1 MLTGPCEAGQ
11 NVLKTDWRSR
21 LDATLASRSILHK
34 RQPQSAARAEPS
46 RAYDKRRKKEEAMNL
61 ELIHRLI
68 ADEARGRYSRRQILQ
83 RSAALGLSAP
93 AVAALFAGAIPVR
106 VLAQDAD
113 NPLGVDPAAPLD
125 VVIFKGGF
133 GDDYAIYVNEKMYNK
148 LYPDA
153 QITYAGIQ
161 RLGEQLQPR
170 FVAGNPP
177 DVIDN
182 SGAGN
187 LDNAALVAEGQL
199 ADLADLMAAPSYDT
213 EGKTFA
219 ETLVPGSQESGI
231 FDGKQ
236 LLLNWALTAYGI
248 WYRSSYMEAKG
259 YEYPQTWDEMLALC
273 EEIKGSGVAPW
284 VTTGV
289 HPQYVRQ
296 FVFDQMLW
304 KHDPQAMLDVEN
316 LEADAWKA
324 PAVTEVLEALY
335 QLAERGYLLEGWE
348 GLDHIQSQNEW
359 LQGKAVFIP
368 VGTWLE
374 NEMKDSIPP
383 DFNMAIAPTPS
394 LPGDKIPFEG
404 IFAGGGEPFIVPSKG
419 KNVQGGKEWL
429 RLLFSKEGGKFFAE
443 STKSLSTVVGSG
455 EGLALGSA
463 FASTQ
468 EAIAAA
474 GGNTYVTR
482 YQDWYKQFGEDV
494 KAQMAELLQKQ
505 ISIEEF
511 QDAVQ

>member
-1 MLTGPCEAGQ
+1 
-11 NVLKTDWRSR
+11 
-21 LDATLASRSILHK
+21 
-34 RQPQSAARAEPS
+34 
-46 RAYDKRRKKEEAMNL
+46 MNH

-68 ADEARGRYSRRQILQ
+68 QDEASGRYSRRQILQ
-83 RSAALGLSAP
+83 RAAALGLSAP

-106 VLAQDAD
+106 ALAQDAD

-133 GDDYAIYVNEKMYNK
+133 GDDYAIYVNENMYGK
-148 LYPDA
+148 LYPDS

-170 FVAGNPP
+170 FVAGEPP

-182 SGAGN
+182 SGAGE
-187 LDNAALVAEGQL
+187 LDTAALVAEGQL
-199 ADLADLMAAPSYDT
+199 ADLADLLAAPSYDT
-213 EGKTFA
+213 EGATFA
-219 ETLVPGSQESGI
+219 ETLVPGTQEAGV
-231 FDGKQ
+231 FDGIQ
-236 LLLNWALTAYGI
+236 YFLNWSLTVYGI
-248 WYRSSYMEAKG
+248 WYSSTYMEANG
-259 YEYPQTWDEMLALC
+259 YEYPQTWDDMLALC

-289 HPQYVRQ
+289 HPQYARQ

-304 KHDPQAMLDVEN
+304 KHDPQAMIDIEN

-324 PAVTEVLEALY
+324 PAVSEVLEALY

-359 LQGKAVFIP
+359 LQGRAVFIP

-383 DFNMAIAPTPS
+383 DFNMVIAPTPS
-394 LPGDKIPFEG
+394 LPGDKIPFTG
-404 IFAGGGEPFIVPSKG
+404 IFAGGGEKFIVPSQG

-429 RLLFSKEGGKFFAE
+429 RLLFSREGGRVFAE
-443 STKSLSTVVGSG
+443 STRSLSTVIGSG
-455 EGLALGSA
+455 EGLDLGSS
-463 FASTQ
+463 FASAQ

-474 GGNTYVTR
+474 GENTYVTR
-482 YQDWYKQFGEDV
+482 YQDWYDQFGEDV
-494 KAQMAELLQKQ
+494 KYEMAELLQMR

-511 QDAVQ
+511 QNTVQEFADAVKDDESIPKYTA

>member
-1 MLTGPCEAGQ
+1 MTH
-11 NVLKTDWRSR
+11 D
-21 LDATLASRSILHK
+21 
-34 RQPQSAARAEPS
+34 
-46 RAYDKRRKKEEAMNL
+46 
-61 ELIHRLI
+61 LIQRLI
-68 ADEARGRYSRRQILQ
+68 DDEASGRYSRRQILQ
-83 RSAALGLSAP
+83 RAAAMGLSAS

-106 VLAQDAD
+106 AQTPVAD
-113 NPLGVDPAAPLD
+113 NPLGVDPTAPLD

-133 GDDYAIYVNEKMYNK
+133 GDDYALHVNEMYTQRF
-148 LYPDA
+148 PDA

-170 FVAGNPP
+170 FVAGDPP

-199 ADLADLMAAPSYDT
+199 SDLADLLAAPSLDI
-213 EGKTFA
+213 EGMTVG
-219 ETLVPGSQESGI
+219 ETLVPGSQDPGV
-231 FDGKQ
+231 FDGVQ
-236 LLLNWALTAYGI
+236 YLLNLALSAFGV
-248 WYRSSYMEAKG
+248 WYSSTYMEEQG
-259 YEYPQTWDEMLALC
+259 YEYPQTWEDMLALC

-289 HPQYVRQ
+289 HPQYARQ

-304 KHDPQAMLDVEN
+304 KHDPQAIINIEN

-324 PAVTEVLEALY
+324 PAVAEVLEALY
-335 QLAERGYLLEGWE
+335 QLAERGYLLAGWE

-359 LQGKAVFIP
+359 LQGNAIFIP

-383 DFNMAIAPTPS
+383 DFNMVIAPTPS
-394 LPGDKIPFEG
+394 LPGDKIPFTG
-404 IFAGGGEPFIVPSKG
+404 IFAGGGEPFIVPSQG
-419 KNVQGGKEWL
+419 KNVTGGKEWL
-429 RLLFSKEGGKFFAE
+429 RLLFSKEGGRVFAE
-443 STKSLSTVVGSG
+443 STRSLSTVAGSG
-455 EGLALGSA
+455 EGLDLGSA

-468 EAIAAA
+468 EVIAAA
-474 GGNTYVTR
+474 GENTYAPR
-482 YQDWYKQFGEDV
+482 YQDWYTEFGDEV
-494 KAQMAELLQKQ
+494 KNQLAALLQMQ

-511 QDAVQ
+511 QDFVQEAADTLKDDDTITKYTR

>member
-1 MLTGPCEAGQ
+1 
-11 NVLKTDWRSR
+11 
-21 LDATLASRSILHK
+21 
-34 RQPQSAARAEPS
+34 
-46 RAYDKRRKKEEAMNL
+46 MNH

-68 ADEARGRYSRRQILQ
+68 ADEASGRYSRRQILQ
-83 RSAALGLSAP
+83 RAAALGLSAP

-133 GDDYAIYVNEKMYNK
+133 GDDYAIYVNENMYQK

-170 FVAGNPP
+170 FVAGDPP

-182 SGAGN
+182 SGAGA
-187 LDNAALVAEGQL
+187 LDTAALVAEGQL

-219 ETLVPGSQESGI
+219 ETLVAGTQESGI
-231 FDGKQ
+231 YEGTQ
-236 LLLNWALTAYGI
+236 YVLNWALTVYGI
-248 WYRSSYMEAKG
+248 WYSSTFMEAGG
-259 YEYPQTWDEMLALC
+259 YEYPQTWDEMFALS

-289 HPQYVRQ
+289 HPQYARQ

-304 KHDPQAMLDVEN
+304 KHDPQAMIAIEN

-335 QLAERGYLLEGWE
+335 QLAERGYFLEGWE

-359 LQGKAVFIP
+359 LQGKAAFIP

-383 DFNMAIAPTPS
+383 DFNMVLAPTPS

-404 IFAGGGEPFIVPSKG
+404 IFAGGGEPFIVPSQG

-429 RLLFSKEGGKFFAE
+429 RLLFSKEGGRVFAE
-443 STKSLSTVVGSG
+443 STKSLSTVIGSG
-455 EGLALGSA
+455 EGLDLGTS
-463 FASTQ
+463 FASAQ

-474 GGNTYVTR
+474 GENTYVTR
-482 YQDWYKQFGEDV
+482 YQDWYAQFGEDV
-494 KAQMAELLQKQ
+494 KYPLAELLQMR

-511 QDAVQ
+511 QNTAQELADAVKDDESIPKYTAG

>member
-1 MLTGPCEAGQ
+1 
-11 NVLKTDWRSR
+11 
-21 LDATLASRSILHK
+21 
-34 RQPQSAARAEPS
+34 
-46 RAYDKRRKKEEAMNL
+46 MNH

-68 ADEARGRYSRRQILQ
+68 ADEASGRYSRRQILQ
-83 RSAALGLSAP
+83 RAAALGLSAP

-113 NPLGVDPAAPLD
+113 NPLGVDPTAPLD

-153 QITYAGIQ
+153 KITYAGIQ

-170 FVAGNPP
+170 FVAGEPP

-182 SGAGN
+182 SGAGQ
-187 LDNAALVAEGQL
+187 LDTAALVAEGQL
-199 ADLADLMAAPSYDT
+199 ADLVDLMAAPSYDT

-219 ETLVPGSQESGI
+219 ETLVPGTQESGV

-248 WYRSSYMEAKG
+248 WYSSSYMEANG
-259 YEYPQTWDEMLALC
+259 YEYPKTWDEMLALC

-304 KHDPQAMLDVEN
+304 KHDPEAMRNIEN

-324 PAVTEVLEALY
+324 PAVGEVLEALY
-335 QLAERGYLLEGWE
+335 QLADRGYLIEGWE

-383 DFNMAIAPTPS
+383 DFNMVVAPTPS
-394 LPGDKIPFEG
+394 LPGDKIPFQG
-404 IFAGGGEPFIVPSKG
+404 IFAGGGEPFIVPAQG

-429 RLLFSKEGGKFFAE
+429 RLLFSKEGGRVFAE
-443 STKSLSTVVGSG
+443 STKSLSTVIGSG
-455 EGLALGSA
+455 EGLDLGSA
-463 FASTQ
+463 FASAQ

-482 YQDWYKQFGEDV
+482 YQDWYKQFGDDV

-511 QDAVQ
+511 QDAVQQLADDVKDDPSIPKYTAG